1 MSGIAGIVNLDGAPI
16 EAVLLRRMT
25 GFLAFRGPDAQKT
38 WIDGHAGFGH
48 ALLRTTDEAEL
59 ERQPLSLD
67 GKAWI
72 VADARVDARGDLIA
86 GLKSKGQEVAPGV
99 PDVELI
105 LHAYEVWGDSCV
117 EHLLGDFAFAI
128 WDAPRR
134 RLFCARDH
142 LGVKPFFYAQVGPTV
157 VFSNTLD
164 CVRIHPSV
172 TDRLNDLAIA
182 DFLLFGFNQE
192 FGTTVYSDIQRL
204 PPAHTASWSPDGFAL
219 KRYWTLPIDEP
230 IYYRRSSDYV
240 ERFRELL
247 NTAVEERL
255 RTNRLA
261 VLMSG
266 GLDSTTLAAVACSSF
281 RKQRRDFE
289 VHAFT
294 SVFDDY
300 SEDRRYATM
309 VTEHLKIPIHLRI
322 GGPDD
327 IVDPNW
333 NHTSFHTP
341 EPVASPLNLAKNLAW
356 FQEVS
361 SHSRVFFWG
370 EGSDNALTYEWRP
383 YLKFLIGR
391 GRYLRAL
398 SDTCRH
404 VIHHR
409 RIPLLPSI
417 PRMVRVR
424 FDPDFKQPAFPPWLN
439 PEFESRYGLRARWEE
454 QLARQAR
461 LNSLHAIRPNAY
473 ESFTG
478 PLWQALFE
486 GMDSGN
492 TRAALEARLPFVDL
506 RLLRYMLA
514 VPVMPWCRVKY
525 VQRQAMRGLLPEPVR
540 RRRKTLLQG
549 DPVWD
554 TLRGSKLSVLAC
566 ATQTQAYVA
575 LQRVPE
581 SAGQD
586 RIAFHRDLAPR
597 ALDYWFQNRQESCT
611 L

>member
-16 EAVLLRRMT
+16 EAAVLRRMT
-25 GFLAFRGPDAQKT
+25 ASLAFRGPDTQNI
-38 WIDGHAGFGH
+38 WIGGHAGFGH
-48 ALLRTTDEAEL
+48 ALLKTTDEAKH

-67 GKAWI
+67 GKVWI
-72 VADARVDARGDLIA
+72 VADARVDAQSDLITS
-86 GLKSKGQEVAPGV
+86 LKSKGQDVAPGV

-105 LHAYEVWGDSCV
+105 LRAYQVWGESCV

-128 WDAPRR
+128 WDGPRR
-134 RLFCARDH
+134 RFLCARDH
-142 LGVKPFFYAQVGPTV
+142 LGVKPFFYAQAGQTI

-172 TDRLNDLAIA
+172 TDRMNELAIA

-192 FGTTVYSDIQRL
+192 FGTTVYKEIQRL

-230 IYYRRSSDYV
+230 IYYRRSTDYV

-247 NTAVEERL
+247 NAAVEERL

-261 VLMSG
+261 VFMSG
-266 GLDSTTLAAVACSSF
+266 GLDSTTLAAVACSSL
-281 RKQRRDFE
+281 RKQSRDFE

-300 SEDRRYATM
+300 GEDRRYATM
-309 VTEHLKIPIHLRI
+309 VAEHLGIPIHLRI
-322 GGPDD
+322 DD
-327 IVDPNW
+327 GNAVDPTW
-333 NHTSFHTP
+333 NEKSFHTP
-341 EPVASPLNLAKNLAW
+341 EPVTNFHLARYLAW

-370 EGSDNALTYEWRP
+370 EGSDNALTYEWQA

-398 SDTCRH
+398 RDTCRH

-424 FDPDFKQPAFPPWLN
+424 FDRDFKLPSFPPWLN

-454 QLARQAR
+454 QRAKEAKLS
-461 LNSLHAIRPNAY
+461 SLHPVRPDAY

-478 PLWQALFE
+478 PLWQVLFE

-492 TRAALEARLPFVDL
+492 TRAALEARHPYVDL

-514 VPVMPWCRVKY
+514 VPAMPWCRVKY
-525 VQRQAMRGLLPEPVR
+525 LQRQAMRGVLPELVR
-540 RRRKTLLQG
+540 RRPKTILRA
-549 DPVWD
+549 DPGWD
-554 TLRGSKLSVLAC
+554 MLRGSRLPDLGC
-566 ATQTQAYVA
+566 AAQTQTYVS
-575 LQRVPE
+575 LQRIPE

-586 RIAFHRDLAPR
+586 RISFQRDLAPR
-597 ALDYWFQNRQESCT
+597 ALDYWFQNKRQSCT